1 MPLHQQSRNSIAQIA
16 HTLPCQ
22 FGQMKSQWHLQS
34 QQVPVWIS
42 RFRTEF
48 DHHSKHL
55 VCQQAVQ
62 ADQGQAQVQNTKL
75 CTLHGLPATGAEVD
89 RDLCDCRCECGF
101 AVVDVTNSSDV
112 QVLLCTSVDV
122 VSRSS
127 KSSSETG
134 RDEAILA
141 LHSEPENIAALLTL
155 R

>member
-1 MPLHQQSRNSIAQIA
+1 MLLHLLTSSSAAQTA
-16 HTLPCQ
+16 YTLPCQ
-22 FGQMKSQWHLQS
+22 FGQMKLQWHLQS

-62 ADQGQAQVQNTKL
+62 ADQGQAQVQNTKV
-75 CTLHGLPATGAEVD
+75 CTLHGWLATGAKVE
-89 RDLCDCRCECGF
+89 RDLCDCRCECGL

-134 RDEAILA
+134 CDEAILA

>member
-1 MPLHQQSRNSIAQIA
+1 MVL
-16 HTLPCQ
+16 
-22 FGQMKSQWHLQS
+22 K
-34 QQVPVWIS
+34 V
-42 RFRTEF
+42 E
-48 DHHSKHL
+48 
-55 VCQQAVQ
+55 
-62 ADQGQAQVQNTKL
+62 
-75 CTLHGLPATGAEVD
+75 

-127 KSSSETG
+127 KFSSETR

-141 LHSEPENIAALLTL
+141 LHSEPENIAALLAL